1 MVDELSDE
9 ELCEDAQ
16 LLAADMAK
24 VLGGQ
29 EAQTSALAVCLL
41 VATVSEH
48 LSETTRR
55 LLFSTLNETMK
66 LYKGVLQ

>member
-1 MVDELSDE
+1 MDELSDE

-16 LLAADMAK
+16 LLAAEMAK

-41 VATVSEH
+41 VATLSDHISEG
-48 LSETTRR
+48 TRR
-55 LLFSTLNETMK
+55 LLFSTLKETME